1 MEIDINQI
9 KELRE
14 QTGIS
19 IAECKKALEAAGNDM
34 AKALKVLREQSKA
47 MVDKKAQAETKE
59 GIIESYIHGNAKIGA
74 LLELNCQT
82 DFVAR
87 NQDFKALAK
96 DLVMQIAAN
105 EADNVENLLKQP
117 FIKDSSKSVQDLVNE
132 NIAKLGEN
140 IKINRFVRFVI

>member
-1 MEIDINQI
+1 MESDINQI

-34 AKALKVLREQSKA
+34 AKALEMLREQSKA

-59 GIIESYIHGNAKIGA
+59 GVIESYIHGSAKIGA

-105 EADNVENLLKQP
+105 ETDNVENLLKQP
-117 FIKDSSKSVQDLVNE
+117 FIKDPAKSVQDLVNE